1 MKHLIRHNNTNID
14 LTQTFS
20 KFLPDFCI
28 VERLMVPL
36 PVLSC
41 LVSVLAEVAPG
52 TSNWVMFI
60 SRSDIVRLTVWVC
73 LETSF
78 GAGAGTG
85 SLI

>member
-1 MKHLIRHNNTNID
+1 
-14 LTQTFS
+14 
-20 KFLPDFCI
+20 
-28 VERLMVPL
+28 MVPL

-52 TSNWVMFI
+52 TCNWVMFI